1 MNGLGKAPLL
11 KNEVEAE
18 ALYNDTHDINR
29 LF

>member
-1 MNGLGKAPLL
+1 MNGLGKGSLL

-18 ALYNDTHDINR
+18 AVYNDTHDINR